1 MKEAMELL
9 SKAFDTLNN
18 TLVLGSEAGKISV
31 VKAQMQKAYEI
42 LHREAEEQEKDKREL
57 VALKYQLEDA
67 KKKAKKVKD
76 GEAETA
82 KAPEESEVTDG

>member
-42 LHREAEEQEKDKREL
+42 LHRESEEQEKDKREL
-57 VALKYQLEDA
+57 VALRYQLDDA
-67 KKKAKKVKD
+67 KKGAKKVKD

-82 KAPEESEVTDG
+82 KAPKESEVTNG

>member
-18 TLVLGSEAGKISV
+18 TLVLGSEAGRISV
-31 VKAQMQKAYEI
+31 VKAQIRKAYEI
-42 LHREAEEQEKDKREL
+42 LHREAGEQEKDKREL
-57 VALKYQLEDA
+57 VALRYQLEDA
-67 KKKAKKVKD
+67 KKGAKKVKD

>member
-31 VKAQMQKAYEI
+31 VKAQIQKAYEI

-57 VALKYQLEDA
+57 VALRYQLED
-67 KKKAKKVKD
+67 AKKVKD

-82 KAPEESEVTDG
+82 KAPEESEATDG